1 MRTLTTRLDPG
12 STPHFSTADSDD
24 GWLAACNRFWFAP
37 ADPTPL
43 GLMRIC
49 TGVLV
54 IYLHL
59 VYAGCLQTYFGEN
72 AWENLKAANWFRNEA
87 RYPYPGDG
95 WANEEVPSE
104 RNGAY
109 VWSLWYHVTNP
120 TWMALITA
128 GMLIVMVM
136 FTAGFC
142 TRVTSVLTWMSAMC
156 FIQRSWSLLYGVDTM
171 MNLALIYL
179 MIGPCGDAL
188 SVDRW
193 ISRWWTARQS
203 GLPLGPAP
211 APAPSVWANFILR
224 LVQINFC
231 IIYLAS
237 GSSKLQGRTWWNG
250 SALWGCMANPE
261 FAPLHLAAY
270 ASFINWLSENRWA
283 WEIVL
288 TSGAVFTLALELG
301 FPFLV
306 WNRRL
311 RPVMIVGAIM
321 LHLGIAVIMGLITFS
336 LFMFCLL
343 LAFVPGEAIRHGT
356 RIAVDWLRGKDLPA
370 KKVAVPARELT
381 MQRR

>member
-12 STPHFSTADSDD
+12 STPHFSSGDSGD
-24 GWLAACNRFWFAP
+24 GWLEAFNRFWFAP

-49 TGVLV
+49 TGILV
-54 IYLHL
+54 IYMHL
-59 VYAGCLQTYFGEN
+59 VYAGGLQTYFGEN
-72 AWENLKAANWFRNEA
+72 AWEDLKTANVFRTDYYYN
-87 RYPYPGDG
+87 YPANG
-95 WANEEVPSE
+95 WTDA
-104 RNGAY
+104 G
-109 VWSLWYHVTNP
+109 WYHVTNP
-120 TWMALITA
+120 TWMAVITA

-136 FTAGFC
+136 FTVGFC
-142 TRVTSVLTWMSAMC
+142 TRVTSVLTWLAAMC

-179 MIGPCGDAL
+179 MLSPCDAAL

-193 ISRWWTARQS
+193 IARWWTARQA
-203 GLPLGPAP
+203 GLPMGPAP
-211 APAPSVWANFILR
+211 PPTPSAWANFKLR
-224 LVQINFC
+224 LIQINFC
-231 IIYLAS
+231 IIYFAS
-237 GSSKLQGRTWWNG
+237 GSSKLQGQAWWNG

-270 ASFINWLSENRWA
+270 ASVVRWLTENRWA

-321 LHLGIAVIMGLITFS
+321 LHLGIAVVMGLVTFS
-336 LFMFCLL
+336 LFMLCLL
-343 LAFVPGEAIRHGT
+343 LAFVPGEAIRHGA
-356 RIAVDWLRGKDLPA
+356 RIAADWLRGKDLA
-370 KKVAVPARELT
+370 ENKVPVPARELT
-381 MQRR
+381 LQRR